1 MELTSIGGGV
11 MIALAAALW
20 LVYLVPNWF
29 KNREYLATERN
40 AVRLQQTIR
49 VLAQTAELPD
59 EVRAEAVARQ
69 AAELARA
76 QVNHGPVAVGR
87 AISPPTREQMHAL
100 SARRLRRT
108 RAFTA
113 LVLLASIVVVTIT
126 VVMIATAGAALASGT
141 WLVLAAATM
150 AGISATA
157 MLSRLAERSR
167 SRRNEAAP
175 ATRAAPPRRRVVLS
189 SDAPVEDVTSKVSWT
204 PVPVPQP
211 MYLSRSNAPETAVAA
226 ARHAGQ
232 IDSELRAAAESA
244 EQALRSNTAA
254 MAAATREAE
263 LARDASKAAM
273 EPAQPTEPAAA
284 QAPASTPSRFAGM
297 GIVTDDGNALDL
309 DAALARRR
317 AS

>member
-49 VLAQTAELPD
+49 ILAQTSEIPD

-69 AAELARA
+69 AAELAKA
-76 QVNHGPVAVGR
+76 SVNQGPVAVGR
-87 AISPPTREQMHAL
+87 AVTPPTREQALAL

-108 RAFTA
+108 RAFTGA
-113 LVLLASIVVVTIT
+113 VLLASVAVIAVQI
-126 VVMIATAGAALASGT
+126 VMIITAGAAIISGT

-150 AGISATA
+150 AGISASA

-167 SRRNEAAP
+167 SRRESSAPRVRTAA
-175 ATRAAPPRRRVVLS
+175 PRRRVVLS
-189 SDAPVEDVTSKVSWT
+189 SEAPIEDVTSKVSWT
-204 PVPVPQP
+204 PVPVPKP
-211 MYLSRSNAPETAVAA
+211 MYLTRSNAPESAVAA

-244 EQALRSNTAA
+244 EQALRANTVA
-254 MAAATREAE
+254 MASATRERE
-263 LARDASKAAM
+263 LARDAERAA
-273 EPAQPTEPAAA
+273 TAAA
-284 QAPASTPSRFAGM
+284 ETPVVASVPSRFAGM
-297 GIVTDDGNALDL
+297 GIVEESGNSLDL

>member
-49 VLAQTAELPD
+49 VLAQTSEIPD
-59 EVRAEAVARQ
+59 EVRAEAVARH
-69 AAELARA
+69 AAELAKA
-76 QVNHGPVAVGR
+76 SVNQGPVAVGR
-87 AISPPTREQMHAL
+87 AVTPPTREEALAL

-113 LVLLASIVVVTIT
+113 AVLLASIAVIAVQ
-126 VVMIATAGAALASGT
+126 VVMIFTAGAAIISGT

-150 AGISATA
+150 AGMSASA

-167 SRRNEAAP
+167 SRRDSSAPRARTAA
-175 ATRAAPPRRRVVLS
+175 PRRRVVLS
-189 SDAPVEDVTSKVSWT
+189 SEAPIEDVTSKVSWT
-204 PVPVPQP
+204 PVPVPKP
-211 MYLSRSNAPETAVAA
+211 MYLTRSNAPEAAVAA

-244 EQALRSNTAA
+244 EQALRANTAA
-254 MAAATREAE
+254 MASATREAE
-263 LARDASKAAM
+263 LARDAQRAATA
-273 EPAQPTEPAAA
+273 PAEAPAAA
-284 QAPASTPSRFAGM
+284 SAPSRFAGM
-297 GIVTDDGNALDL
+297 GIVEESGNSLDL

>member
-20 LVYLVPNWF
+20 LVYLIPNWF

-49 VLAQTAELPD
+49 VLAQTSEVPD

-69 AAELARA
+69 AAELAKA
-76 QVNHGPVAVGR
+76 QVSQGPVAVGR
-87 AISPPTREQMHAL
+87 PVTPPTREEVVAL

-113 LVLLASIVVVTIT
+113 LVLLASVAVVAVN
-126 VVMIATAGAALASGT
+126 VVMIFTAGAALASGT

-150 AGISATA
+150 AGISATS
-157 MLSRLAERSR
+157 MLSRLAARSR
-167 SRRNEAAP
+167 ARRNEAAP
-175 ATRAAPPRRRVVLS
+175 TTRTAAPRRRVVLS

-204 PVPVPQP
+204 PVPVPKP
-211 MYLSRSNAPETAVAA
+211 MYLTRSNAPEAAVAA
-226 ARHAGQ
+226 ARHAGK

-244 EQALRSNTAA
+244 EQALRANTAA

-263 LARDASKAAM
+263 LAREAKKT
-273 EPAQPTEPAAA
+273 PAPPA
-284 QAPASTPSRFAGM
+284 QAPAATPPSRFAGM
-297 GIVTDDGNALDL
+297 GIIEIDGRTPDL

>member
-20 LVYLVPNWF
+20 LVYLIPNWF

-49 VLAQTAELPD
+49 VLAQTSEVPD

-69 AAELARA
+69 AAELAKA
-76 QVNHGPVAVGR
+76 QVNLGPVAVGR
-87 AISPPTREQMHAL
+87 AVIPPTREEMLAL

-108 RAFTA
+108 RAFTGV
-113 LVLLASIVVVTIT
+113 VLLASIVVVSVN
-126 VVMIATAGAALASGT
+126 VVMIFTAGAALASGT
-141 WLVLAAATM
+141 WLVLSAATM
-150 AGISATA
+150 AGISAGA

-167 SRRNEAAP
+167 ARRQEAAP
-175 ATRAAPPRRRVVLS
+175 TARTAAPRRRVVLS
-189 SDAPVEDVTSKVSWT
+189 SDAPVTDVTSKVSWT

-211 MYLSRSNAPETAVAA
+211 MYLTRSNAPEAAVAA

-244 EQALRSNTAA
+244 EQALRANTAA

-263 LARDASKAAM
+263 LARDAARAPAAPV
-273 EPAQPTEPAAA
+273 EAPAAA
-284 QAPASTPSRFAGM
+284 SVPSRFAGM
-297 GIVTDDGNALDL
+297 GIVNVDGSAPDL

-317 AS
+317 RAS